1 MTTEERA
8 PGARVFVRGPWA
20 PFMASCACSELAHS
34 LVNIISVIGRDV
46 KGFLWVF
53 HEIVGAGLT
62 EGGRIVWGSRG
73 TLLLARIVDGQAGAG
88 GAPACPAESA
98 RDFGRGHGSRHRSRE
113 RLRSRSELIP
123 QSFASGSHFF
133 GTAQGY
139 GENVRQPA
147 GNLPQKLLPCSSPK
161 GCGLGAWPLA
171 PPNTALGDI
180 RGGGSLP

>member
-1 MTTEERA
+1 M
-8 PGARVFVRGPWA
+8 G
-20 PFMASCACSELAHS
+20 SCACPELAHF

-73 TLLLARIVDGQAGAG
+73 TLLLARIVDGDRL
-88 GAPACPAESA
+88 A
-98 RDFGRGHGSRHRSRE
+98 RGVRQPVLRRALADFGRGHGARHRSRK
-113 RLRSRSELIP
+113 RLRSCPELIP

-133 GTAQGY
+133 GRAQGY

-147 GNLPQKLLPCSSPK
+147 GNPPQKLLPCSSPK

>member
-34 LVNIISVIGRDV
+34 LVNIISVIGRAV

-53 HEIVGAGLT
+53 HKIIEYGTYRRRANRLGLK
-62 EGGRIVWGSRG
+62 RSLSHIR
-73 TLLLARIVDGQAGAG
+73 TLLLARIVDGQAGAE
-88 GAPACPAESA
+88 GAPACAAESA
-98 RDFGRGHGSRHRSRE
+98 RDFGGGHGARHRSRE

-133 GTAQGY
+133 GIAQGY
-139 GENVRQPA
+139 GENVREPA
-147 GNLPQKLLPCSSPK
+147 GNLPRKLLPCSNRK
-161 GCGLGAWPLA
+161 GCEGGLGVAS
-171 PPNTALGDI
+171 
-180 RGGGSLP
+180 GSPGRDT